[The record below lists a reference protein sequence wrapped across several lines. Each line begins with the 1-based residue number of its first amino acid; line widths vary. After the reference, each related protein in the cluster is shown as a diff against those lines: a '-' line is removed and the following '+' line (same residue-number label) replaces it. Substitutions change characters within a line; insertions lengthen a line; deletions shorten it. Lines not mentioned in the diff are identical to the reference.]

1 MAGQVKCVADNF
13 EKRREDDRKPL
24 EFSPDERANHPKS
37 LLCRN
42 WLWLSDNQIGNHFP
56 NQYERTGK
64 DLMVKNVKGCSKELG
79 KEGSPLAEKDED
91 GEYLYL
97 DLGPVTYANRLQ
109 LVPRGSRKATLAP
122 GP

>member
-1 MAGQVKCVADNF
+1 MTENHWNFHQMSVQTIRKVFCV
-13 EKRREDDRKPL
+13 ETGYGSQTIK
-24 EFSPDERANHPKS
+24 
-37 LLCRN
+37 
-42 WLWLSDNQIGNHFP
+42 
-56 NQYERTGK
+56 YERTGK

-109 LVPRGSRKATLAP
+109 LVPRGSRKTTLAP